1 LRDLKGLTIGAIGP
15 ATATEFERTGISVD
29 FVPKDYRAEGLLD
42 AMKDFDLRGKAVL
55 IPRAKVARDLVPKA
69 LAERGARV
77 EVLEAYE
84 TVVPQIAPEEL
95 DQLLTP
101 PPDAM
106 TFTSSSTASNFAK
119 LLGGRKPAE
128 VLGGTA
134 VVSIGPVTS
143 ETLRK
148 LGLTV
153 SLEAEKST
161 ILGLVEVLKEHF
173 RRGGE

>member
-15 ATATEFERTGISVD
+15 ATAAEFERTGISVD

-69 LAERGARV
+69 LAERGAHV
-77 EVLEAYE
+77 EVVEAYE

-101 PPDAM
+101 PPDAI
-106 TFTSSSTASNFAK
+106 TFTSSSTASNFAR
-119 LLGGRKPAE
+119 LLAGRSPAE
-128 VLGGTA
+128 VLAGTA

-143 ETLRK
+143 NTLRK

-153 SLEAEKST
+153 AVEAAEST
-161 ILGLVEVLKEHF
+161 IPGLIETLQKHF
-173 RRGGE
+173 ARKS